1 MGKTTH
7 TSVQDFF
14 TNNFHCPK
22 IKNKRKNLFTIL
34 GGFSSLTNIIF
45 NEGQVWKRKA
55 SAPEEHQCPHKKVQH
70 SVTGLTVCH
79 GKAKAPKAKK
89 GWTFNRSLNVRQG
102 EQGSG
107 HAACGEDLY

>member
-1 MGKTTH
+1 M
-7 TSVQDFF
+7 
-14 TNNFHCPK
+14 
-22 IKNKRKNLFTIL
+22 
-34 GGFSSLTNIIF
+34 TNIIF

-79 GKAKAPKAKK
+79 GKARAPKAKK